1 MSAKTLHR
9 ETTDCDHYDGVDGQK
24 IGLGGVITVV
34 NAEGNKMDVTE
45 DMGMSDHGEGM
56 QVVED
61 MEVEEIELSSV
72 EFWQMLVPCV
82 QFFDWVKTDFLLEP
96 FLGVDGMIGFQ
107 SLDDEDAGSVM
118 THDNMR
124 SWVQCTMNPN
134 MEILGWDWC
143 SVQKELLAVR
153 ILHHM
158 YYEYGQATQS
168 F

>member
-9 ETTDCDHYDGVDGQK
+9 ETTDCDHYDGIDGQK
-24 IGLGGVITVV
+24 IGLGGVITVE
-34 NAEGNKMDVTE
+34 NMEGNKMDVAE
-45 DMGMSDHGEGM
+45 DMD
-56 QVVED
+56 
-61 MEVEEIELSSV
+61 VEEIELSSA

-82 QFFDWVKTDFLLEP
+82 QFFDWVKADFLLEP
-96 FLGVDGMIGFQ
+96 FLDADGQIEFQ
-107 SLDDEDAGSVM
+107 SLDDGDVGSVM

-143 SVQKELLAVR
+143 SVEKELLAVR

-158 YYEYGQATQS
+158 YYEYEQAVQS

>member
-24 IGLGGVITVV
+24 IGLGWVITVV
-34 NAEGNKMDVTE
+34 NMEGNKMDVAE
-45 DMGMSDHGEGM
+45 DMD
-56 QVVED
+56 
-61 MEVEEIELSSV
+61 VEEIELSSA
-72 EFWQMLVPCV
+72 EFWQMLVSCV

-96 FLGVDGMIGFQ
+96 FLGVDGRIEFQ
-107 SLDDEDAGSVM
+107 SLDDGDAGSVM

-158 YYEYGQATQS
+158 CYEYGQAAQS

>member
-34 NAEGNKMDVTE
+34 NMEGNKMDVAE
-45 DMGMSDHGEGM
+45 DMDMSDHGEGM

-61 MEVEEIELSSV
+61 MDVEEIELSSV

-82 QFFDWVKTDFLLEP
+82 QFLDWVKTDFLLEP
-96 FLGVDGMIGFQ
+96 FLGVDGRIEFQ
-107 SLDDEDAGSVM
+107 SLDDGDAGSVM

-158 YYEYGQATQS
+158 YYEYGQAAQS

>member
-9 ETTDCDHYDGVDGQK
+9 ETTDCDHYDGIDGQK
-24 IGLGGVITVV
+24 VGLGGVITVE
-34 NAEGNKMDVTE
+34 NMEGNKMDMAE
-45 DMGMSDHGEGM
+45 DMDM

-61 MEVEEIELSSV
+61 MDVEEIELSSA

-96 FLGVDGMIGFQ
+96 FLDADGQIGFQ
-107 SLDDEDAGSVM
+107 SQDDGDAGSVM

-143 SVQKELLAVR
+143 SVEKELLAVR

-158 YYEYGQATQS
+158 YYEYEQAVQS